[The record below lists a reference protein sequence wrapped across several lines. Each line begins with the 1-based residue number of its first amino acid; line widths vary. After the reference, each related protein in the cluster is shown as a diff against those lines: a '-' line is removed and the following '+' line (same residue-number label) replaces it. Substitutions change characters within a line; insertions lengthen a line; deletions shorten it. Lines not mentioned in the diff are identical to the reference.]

1 MEIVQKKR
9 KKNIGQY
16 ITIFFVIFITSML
29 FAGFL
34 NTAYL
39 EKKAVTEYYEQYN
52 LPDIWMMYRSVSAD
66 DLKQIKDS
74 K

>member
-29 FAGFL
+29 
-34 NTAYL
+34 
-39 EKKAVTEYYEQYN
+39 QH
-52 LPDIWMMYRSVSAD
+52 I
-66 DLKQIKDS
+66 
-74 K
+74 